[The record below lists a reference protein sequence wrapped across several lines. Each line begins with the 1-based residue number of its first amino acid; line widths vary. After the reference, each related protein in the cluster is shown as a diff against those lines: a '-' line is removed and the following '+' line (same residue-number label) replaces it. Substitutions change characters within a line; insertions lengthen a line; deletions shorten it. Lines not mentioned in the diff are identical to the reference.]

1 MNVLLFED
9 EFVSRLYP
17 ITTGRPAFSISCA
30 SFRLLDWIEAIF
42 ADQACVSVRPHL
54 QAMLQADH
62 RELCRSL
69 QPTETWTLCLNAR
82 LVPGRANLE
91 KVLQLAANPA
101 PLVVNH
107 GSQAIAA
114 AILPTANLG
123 RSSLADCGQVNS
135 ALQQFARNQTALPIQ
150 LELFDFPHDVI
161 RFNQKIFDEN
171 LAFRLS
177 GDRYREI
184 ADGVFVSGSVTIS
197 DFVVT
202 NTKAGPI
209 LIEDDT
215 AIGPFCF
222 LRGPI
227 HLGPR
232 TRVNEHSAIKDYVS
246 IGHTTK
252 IGGEVESSV
261 IESFSNKQH
270 HGFLGH
276 SYLGSWINL
285 GAGTCNSDLKNTY
298 GEVKMD
304 YGGERVSSGMQFVGC
319 IIGDYSKSAINTS
332 IFTGKTIGV
341 CSMVYGFVTT
351 NVPSFTN
358 YARSFGQVT
367 EMSPAVMEATQKRMF
382 ARRNVLQRP
391 LDVELL
397 TAMHALTQRERQM
410 SEEPLSL

>member
-17 ITTGRPAFSISCA
+17 ITTGRPAFTISCG
-30 SFRLLDWIEAIF
+30 SFRLLDWVEAIF
-42 ADQACVSVRPHL
+42 AEQASASVRPHL
-54 QAMLQADH
+54 QPLLQSDH

-91 KVLQLAANPA
+91 KIMQLATNPT
-101 PLVVNH
+101 PLVVTH
-107 GSQAIAA
+107 GTQAIAA
-114 AILPTANLG
+114 AIVPTVNLA
-123 RSSLADCGQVNS
+123 RSSLVDCGQVNL
-135 ALQQFARNQTALPIQ
+135 ALQQFTRNLNPLPVN

-161 RFNQKIFDEN
+161 RFNQRIFDEN
-171 LAFRLS
+171 HAFRLS

-222 LRGPI
+222 LRGPLY
-227 HLGPR
+227 LGPR
-232 TRVNEHSAIKDYVS
+232 TRVNEHAAIKDYVS

-261 IESFSNKQH
+261 IEPFSNKQH

-304 YGGERVSSGMQFVGC
+304 YSGERVPTGMQFIGC
-319 IIGDYSKSAINTS
+319 IIGDYSKTAINTS
-332 IFTGKTIGV
+332 VFTGKTIGV

-382 ARRNVLQRP
+382 SRRNVLQRK

-397 TAMHALTQRERQM
+397 NSMHALTQKERQM
-410 SEEPLSL
+410 AEEPLSL

>member
-17 ITTGRPAFSISCA
+17 ITTGRPAFAIGCG
-30 SFRLLDWIEAIF
+30 SFRLLDWVQIIF
-42 ADQACVSVRPHL
+42 ADQACATVRPHL
-54 QAMLQADH
+54 NAVLKTDH
-62 RELCRSL
+62 RDLRNEL
-69 QPTETWTLCLNAR
+69 QPTEPWTLCLNAR
-82 LVPGRANLE
+82 LVPSRTNLE
-91 KVLQLAANPA
+91 KVVQLTRNPS
-101 PLVVNH
+101 PLVIRNGNGAV
-107 GSQAIAA
+107 AA
-114 AILPTANLG
+114 AVIPSVELARAG
-123 RSSLADCGQVNS
+123 LADCHKVNL
-135 ALQQFARNQTALPIQ
+135 AIQQHAVSQPPLTLH
-150 LELFDFPHDVI
+150 LDLFDYPHDVI

-177 GDRYREI
+177 GDRYREV

-232 TRVNEHSAIKDYVS
+232 TRVNEHAAIKDYVA
-246 IGHTTK
+246 IGHTAK
-252 IGGEVESSV
+252 IGGEVECSV
-261 IESFSNKQH
+261 IEPFSNKQH

-304 YGGERVSSGMQFVGC
+304 YSGERVPTGMQFIGC
-319 IIGDYSKSAINTS
+319 IIGDYSKTAINTS
-332 IFTGKTIGV
+332 VFTGKTIGV

-382 ARRNVLQRP
+382 SRRNVLQRP
-391 LDVELL
+391 LDSDLL
-397 TAMHALTQRERQM
+397 VAMHALTQKERQM
-410 SEEPLSL
+410 AEEPLSL

>member
-9 EFVSRLYP
+9 EYVARLYP
-17 ITTGRPAFSISCA
+17 ITTGRPAFAISCG
-30 SFRLLDWIEAIF
+30 SFRLLDWVQAIF
-42 ADQACVSVRPHL
+42 ADQAGVAVRPHL
-54 QAMLQADH
+54 HALVKSDYRDLRH
-62 RELCRSL
+62 EL
-69 QPTETWTLCLNAR
+69 QPTEPWTLCLNAR
-82 LVPGRANLE
+82 LVPGRSNLE
-91 KVLQLAANPA
+91 RVIQLTMNPG
-101 PLVVNH
+101 PMVVRHEH
-107 GSQAIAA
+107 GAIAA
-114 AILPTANLG
+114 AIVPTAKLPREG
-123 RSSLADCGQVNS
+123 LADYRKVNL
-135 ALQQFARNQTALPIQ
+135 AIQQSIAELTPHAVH
-150 LELFDFPHDVI
+150 LEMFDYPHDVI
-161 RFNQKIFDEN
+161 RFNQRIFDEN

-177 GDRYREI
+177 GDRYREV

-232 TRVNEHSAIKDYVS
+232 TRVNEHAAIKDYVAV
-246 IGHTTK
+246 GHTTK
-252 IGGEVESSV
+252 IGGEVECSV
-261 IESFSNKQH
+261 IEPFSNKQH

-304 YGGERVSSGMQFVGC
+304 YSGERVPSRMQFIGC
-319 IIGDYSKSAINTS
+319 IIGDYSKTAINTS
-332 IFTGKTIGV
+332 VFTGKTIGV

-382 ARRNVLQRP
+382 SRRNVLQRP
-391 LDVELL
+391 LDSELL
-397 TAMHALTQRERQM
+397 VAMHALTQKERQM
-410 SEEPLSL
+410 AEEPLSL

>member
-9 EFVSRLYP
+9 ELVSRLYP
-17 ITTGRPAFSISCA
+17 ITTGRPAFSISCG
-30 SFRLLDWIEAIF
+30 SFRLIDWTEAIF
-42 ADQACVSVRPHL
+42 ADQACASVRPHL
-54 QAMLQADH
+54 QAMLKADH
-62 RELCRSL
+62 RELRGDL
-69 QPTETWTLCLNAR
+69 QATEAWTLCLNAR
-82 LVPGRANLE
+82 LVPSRSNLE
-91 KVLQLAANPA
+91 RIMQLAANPA
-101 PLVVNH
+101 PLVVTQ
-107 GSQAIAA
+107 GGQAIAA
-114 AILPTANLG
+114 AIVPTVNLG
-123 RSSLADCGQVNS
+123 RSPLNDCGQVNH
-135 ALQQFARNQTALPIQ
+135 ALQQFTRNLTPQKVQ
-150 LELFDFPHDVI
+150 LDLFDFPHDVI
-161 RFNQKIFDEN
+161 RFNQRIFDEN

-222 LRGPI
+222 LRGPL

-232 TRVNEHSAIKDYVS
+232 TRVNEHAAIKDYVS

-261 IESFSNKQH
+261 IEPFSNKQH

-304 YGGERVSSGMQFVGC
+304 YSGERVPSGMQFVGC
-319 IIGDYSKSAINTS
+319 IIGDYSKTAINTS

-367 EMSPAVMEATQKRMF
+367 EMSPSVMEATQKRMF
-382 ARRNVLQRP
+382 SRRNVLQRP
-391 LDVELL
+391 LDSELL
-397 TAMHALTQRERQM
+397 VAMHALTQKERQM
-410 SEEPLSL
+410 AEEPLSL